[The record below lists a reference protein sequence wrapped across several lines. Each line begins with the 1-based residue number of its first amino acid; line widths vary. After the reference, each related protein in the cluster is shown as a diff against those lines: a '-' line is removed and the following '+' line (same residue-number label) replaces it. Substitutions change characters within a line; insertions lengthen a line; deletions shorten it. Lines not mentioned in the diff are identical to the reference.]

1 LLLRR
6 RRSGVAVV
14 LLSAA
19 VAAGVTHAAPAQ
31 AESPKSNSL
40 DLRFGRYLPGIDDA
54 FGGGTKPYATILVDP
69 AWEANMSLDATVWDR
84 FGTLAVG
91 LSLGYW
97 NQAGQGR
104 EVSSGEVSGDTA
116 TLSIIPISL
125 DVAYRFDVLAERWNI
140 PLVPYIKTGLMYGVW
155 WFRDGSEEISNWTAK
170 DGTNYHGMGGTGGLH
185 GTIGLRFLLDVLEPM
200 AARSFDIEMG
210 VNHSY
215 VFAEYQGRYLNDF
228 GSAKSIDLS
237 DGVVSFGFAFDL

>member
-1 LLLRR
+1 
-6 RRSGVAVV
+6 
-14 LLSAA
+14 
-19 VAAGVTHAAPAQ
+19 
-31 AESPKSNSL
+31 
-40 DLRFGRYLPGIDDA
+40 
-54 FGGGTKPYATILVDP
+54 
-69 AWEANMSLDATVWDR
+69 
-84 FGTLAVG
+84 
-91 LSLGYW
+91 
-97 NQAGQGR
+97 
-104 EVSSGEVSGDTA
+104 
-116 TLSIIPISL
+116 
-125 DVAYRFDVLAERWNI
+125 
-140 PLVPYIKTGLMYGVW
+140 MYGVW